1 MARGGR
7 GGPADRAWRAAVLL
21 GLALLACQLAWAL
34 LVPVVFGDGCPCRD
48 QAGRQ
53 VLVLATSGD
62 FWVAPAAARYVA
74 NGALGFVYESSRHLT
89 ALPLYPILLA
99 PLVAVSQ
106 ALRLSEPPAP
116 TPTMWFLLAP
126 FTVGLAVPL
135 LHQVRGLV
143 RDTGGGALSAQVWT
157 AVLVAVPVLVVFGHG
172 EDALALLGVLA
183 AVRLAAREHWA
194 EAGLLLGL
202 AVASKQW
209 ALLALPALLA
219 RCSSRERGRLAAACL
234 ALPAALALFV
244 LAVDWAHASRALLHP
259 PNYPG
264 YGHAAL
270 WVPAGAATV
279 ATAPFRLGALALAV
293 ALAARSRGGTGTS
306 RLLAVLGVT
315 LLARCAFE
323 PVVHV
328 YYLGPGL
335 CLLLLHE
342 RVTTGRSARTA
353 VLGGLLVAWF
363 EVRPAPALWWAVAAS
378 LGVAVAYRA
387 GREALSATAPAPSAP
402 AGGDAAAAATGRAA
416 GTATGVEAAT
426 SGSAGAASGDPA
438 AARTTGPAAPPA
450 SRGRA
455 TAVSDSSATGSH
467 Q

>member
-1 MARGGR
+1 MARVGR
-7 GGPADRAWRAAVLL
+7 GGPADRAWRAAVVLGWVLL
-21 GLALLACQLAWAL
+21 ACAFALALLLPA
-34 LVPVVFGDGCPCRD
+34 VFGDGCPCRD
-48 QAGRQ
+48 QAGGR

-62 FWVAPAAARYVA
+62 LWVAPAAARYVA
-74 NGALGFVYESSRHLT
+74 NGALGFVYESSPYLT
-89 ALPLYPILLA
+89 ALPLYPIVLA
-99 PLVAVSQ
+99 PLVAVGQ
-106 ALRLSEPPAP
+106 ALGLSEPPAP
-116 TPTMWFLLAP
+116 APTMWFLLAP

-143 RDTGGGALSAQVWT
+143 RDADAGGAALSAQAWT

-183 AVRLAAREHWA
+183 AVRLAARERWA

-209 ALLALPALLA
+209 AVLALPALLA
-219 RCSSRERGRLAAACL
+219 RCGPRERGRLAAACL
-234 ALPAALALFV
+234 ALPAALALLV
-244 LAVDWAHASRALLHP
+244 LAVDWVHASRALLHP

-264 YGHAAL
+264 YGHAAP
-270 WVPAGAATV
+270 WVHAGAATV
-279 ATAPFRLGALALAV
+279 ATAPFRLGALTLAIALAG
-293 ALAARSRGGTGTS
+293 RGRGGAS

-342 RVTTGRSARTA
+342 RVATGRCARTA
-353 VLGGLLVAWF
+353 VLGSLLVAWF
-363 EVRPAPALWWAVAAS
+363 EVQPAPALWWAVAAA

-387 GREALSATAPAPSAP
+387 GREALSGTAAT
-402 AGGDAAAAATGRAA
+402 AATGGDVRPPR
-416 GTATGVEAAT
+416 GTAARPAAT
-426 SGSAGAASGDPA
+426 SWWS
-438 AARTTGPAAPPA
+438 
-450 SRGRA
+450 
-455 TAVSDSSATGSH
+455 
-467 Q
+467 

>member
-1 MARGGR
+1 MARVGR
-7 GGPADRAWRAAVLL
+7 GGPADRAWRAAVVLGWVLL
-21 GLALLACQLAWAL
+21 ACAFALALLLPA
-34 LVPVVFGDGCPCRD
+34 VFGDGCPCRD
-48 QAGRQ
+48 QAGGR

-62 FWVAPAAARYVA
+62 LWVAPAAARYVA
-74 NGALGFVYESSRHLT
+74 NGALGFVYESSPYLT
-89 ALPLYPILLA
+89 ALPLYPIVLA
-99 PLVAVSQ
+99 PLVAVGQ
-106 ALRLSEPPAP
+106 ALGLSEPPAP
-116 TPTMWFLLAP
+116 APTMWFLLAP

-143 RDTGGGALSAQVWT
+143 RDADAGGAALSAQAWT

-183 AVRLAAREHWA
+183 AVRLAARERWA

-209 ALLALPALLA
+209 AVLALPALLA
-219 RCSSRERGRLAAACL
+219 RCGPRERGRLAAACL
-234 ALPAALALFV
+234 ALPAALALLV

-264 YGHAAL
+264 YGHAAP
-270 WVPAGAATV
+270 WVHAGAATV
-279 ATAPFRLGALALAV
+279 ATAPFRLGALTLAIALAG
-293 ALAARSRGGTGTS
+293 RGRGGAS

-342 RVTTGRSARTA
+342 RVATGRCARTA
-353 VLGGLLVAWF
+353 VLGSLLVAWF
-363 EVRPAPALWWAVAAS
+363 EVQPAPALWWAVAAA

-387 GREALSATAPAPSAP
+387 GREALSGTAAT
-402 AGGDAAAAATGRAA
+402 AATGGDVRPPR
-416 GTATGVEAAT
+416 GTAARPAAT
-426 SGSAGAASGDPA
+426 SWWS
-438 AARTTGPAAPPA
+438 
-450 SRGRA
+450 
-455 TAVSDSSATGSH
+455 
-467 Q
+467 

>member
-1 MARGGR
+1 MARVGR
-7 GGPADRAWRAAVLL
+7 GGPTDRAWRAAVVLGLVLL
-21 GLALLACQLAWAL
+21 ACAFALALLLPAVL
-34 LVPVVFGDGCPCRD
+34 GDGCPCRD
-48 QAGRQ
+48 QAGRR
-53 VLVLATSGD
+53 VRVLATSGD
-62 FWVAPAAARYVA
+62 LWVAPAAARYVA
-74 NGALGFVYESSRHLT
+74 SGALGFVYESSPYLT

-99 PLVAVSQ
+99 PLVAVGQ
-106 ALRLSEPPAP
+106 ALGLSEPPAP

-143 RDTGGGALSAQVWT
+143 RDAEAGGGALSAQVWT
-157 AVLVAVPVLVVFGHG
+157 AVLVAAPVLVVFGHG

-183 AVRLAAREHWA
+183 AVRLAARERWA

-209 ALLALPALLA
+209 AVLALPALLA
-219 RCSSRERGRLAAACL
+219 RCGPRERGRLAAAGL

-270 WVPAGAATV
+270 WVHAGAATV
-279 ATAPFRLGALALAV
+279 VTAPFRLGALALAV
-293 ALAARSRGGTGTS
+293 ALAGRSRGGASPS
-306 RLLAVLGVT
+306 RLLAVLGVA

-342 RVTTGRSARTA
+342 RVATGRCARTA

-363 EVRPAPALWWAVAAS
+363 QVHPAPALWWAVAAP

-387 GREALSATAPAPSAP
+387 GREVLSGT
-402 AGGDAAAAATGRAA
+402 AAATA
-416 GTATGVEAAT
+416 GTGPGVAAV
-426 SGSAGAASGDPA
+426 SS
-438 AARTTGPAAPPA
+438 RTTGPATPPVT
-450 SRGRA
+450 SHGRGRGHA
-455 TAVSDSSATGSH
+455 TAASDSSATGIH